1 MRKVLSLALLAA
13 GIVSANAQMPE
24 VPNVAI
30 LKATTALQPE
40 ILYMGDREAN
50 YVLNTALPYEAIRI
64 VDPQVVDVIPISNR
78 KITIVPA
85 SNTIGDTHLMFYDSN
100 KNLIKDLHVQVVH
113 QVRVL
118 ARLGRT
124 PFAGEKGSG
133 GGGGAE
139 QRHAETTY
147 WTCWA
152 YGCDLLA
159 DPQYKSA
166 TLSYSVEHVNR

>member
-1 MRKVLSLALLAA
+1 MRKVLSLAFMAA
-13 GIVSANAQMPE
+13 GILSANAQMPE
-24 VPNVAI
+24 LPNVAI
-30 LKATTALQPE
+30 LKALTVLKPE
-40 ILYMGDREAN
+40 VFYMGDREAN
-50 YVLNTALPYEAIRI
+50 YILNTALPYKGIRI

-85 SNTIGDTHLMFYDSN
+85 SNTIGDTHLMFYDGN
-100 KNLIKDLHVQVVH
+100 KNLIKDLHVQIVH

-118 ARLGRT
+118 ARLGMT
-124 PFAGEKGSG
+124 PFAGVP

>member
-13 GIVSANAQMPE
+13 SIVSANAQMQE
-24 VPNVAI
+24 APNVTI
-30 LKATTALQPE
+30 LKTTTALRPE
-40 ILYMGDREAN
+40 IFYMGDREAN

-100 KNLIKDLHVQVVH
+100 KNLIKDLHVQIVH

-118 ARLGRT
+118 ARLGMT
-124 PFAGEKGSG
+124 PFAGMPG
-133 GGGGAE
+133 GGGTE

>member
-64 VDPQVVDVIPISNR
+64 VDPQVVDVIPTSNR

-85 SNTIGDTHLMFYDSN
+85 SNTIGDTHLMFYDGN

-118 ARLGRT
+118 ARLGMT
-124 PFAGEKGSG
+124 PFAGMPG
-133 GGGGAE
+133 GGGTE

-147 WTCWA
+147 WTCWI

-166 TLSYSVEHVNR
+166 TLSYSVEHINR